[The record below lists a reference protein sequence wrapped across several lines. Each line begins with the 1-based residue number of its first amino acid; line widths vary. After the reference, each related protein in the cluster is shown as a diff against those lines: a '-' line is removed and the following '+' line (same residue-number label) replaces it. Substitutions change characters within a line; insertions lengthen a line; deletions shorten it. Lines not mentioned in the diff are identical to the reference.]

1 MKTLTLLLALLTLPT
16 VALADNLG
24 TYPSGGTVPVTLL
37 NTTGTGTPTQ
47 ATDPRADIFCGPTK
61 VVANA
66 AMTLVEAA
74 TTGTATGGTTTTLAD
89 TARTEATGI
98 WVGYVFRQT
107 AGSNIGLEAIVTAS
121 VSGTLTFAPEL
132 PFAVA
137 ASDTYALFKPLYVS
151 NWTVTGVTDGTGCT
165 AVVSDVG
172 SGTVAQRHA
181 FVVDTVGGGGSSL
194 TAQQVADAMQLLPGG
209 IPAAGSIN
217 QKLDTITSKT
227 RRIR

>member
-1 MKTLTLLLALLTLPT
+1 MKKAVFLAALLAFPS

-24 TYPSGGTVPVTLL
+24 TFSSGGTVPVTLL
-37 NTTGTGTPTQ
+37 STTGTGTPTQ
-47 ATDPRADIFCGPTK
+47 AADPRADVFCGGVK
-61 VVANA
+61 KVANA
-66 AMTLVEAA
+66 AMALVEAA

-89 TARTEATGI
+89 TARTEATGT
-98 WVGYVFRQT
+98 WVGYVARFT

-121 VSGTLTFAPEL
+121 VSGTLTFSPEL
-132 PFAVA
+132 PFAVS
-137 ASDTYALFKPLYVS
+137 ASDTYSLFKPLYVS
-151 NWTVTGVTDGTGCT
+151 NWTVTGVANGTGCT

-172 SGTVAQRHA
+172 SGTTARRHA
-181 FVVDTVGGGGSSL
+181 FVVDTVGGGGTPL
-194 TAQQVADAMQLLPGG
+194 TQQQVADAMQLLPGG